1 MAIEPRRIDV
11 SAILELACLAREVA
25 EDGQPRLLRANGTD
39 LAILSPVRRARRK
52 NRAGGLLPDGEG
64 DDVLRE
70 LERRRKLGMSV
81 AEMTAGI
88 LKPYAKT
95 PPPTP
100 REEKEAFEQAVA
112 EQVMESM
119 RDG

>member
-1 MAIEPRRIDV
+1 MASEPQPIDI
-11 SAILELACLAREVA
+11 STIPELERLAREVA
-25 EDGQPRLLRANGTD
+25 EDGQPRLLRADGTD
-39 LAILSPVRRARRK
+39 LAILSPVRRAPRK
-52 NRAGGLLPDGEG
+52 NRASDLPADGE
-64 DDVLRE
+64 DDDLLRE

-81 AEMTAGI
+81 ADMTAGI
-88 LKPYAKT
+88 FKKYAKT

>member
-1 MAIEPRRIDV
+1 MASEPRPIDI
-11 SAILELACLAREVA
+11 STIPELERLAREVA
-25 EDGQPRLLRANGTD
+25 EDGQPRLLRADGTN
-39 LAILSPVRRARRK
+39 LAILSPVRRTRRK
-52 NRAGGLLPDGEG
+52 NRAVGPLPDGEG

-70 LERRRKLGMSV
+70 LERRRKPGMSV
-81 AEMTAGI
+81 TEMTSGI
-88 LKPYAKT
+88 LKKYSKT